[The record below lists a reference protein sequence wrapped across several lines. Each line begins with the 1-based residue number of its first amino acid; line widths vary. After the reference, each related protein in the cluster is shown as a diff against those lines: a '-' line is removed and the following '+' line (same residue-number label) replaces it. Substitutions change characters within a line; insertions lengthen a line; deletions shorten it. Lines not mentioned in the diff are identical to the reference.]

1 MIYYFSGTGNSL
13 AVAQSIA
20 AETGQ
25 KISNRPIATPEGST
39 DEVAGFVCPVYA
51 WGIPRHFKEMIREW
65 VRMISTK
72 EIAKPKYIFM
82 VLTCGDD
89 IGMTDR
95 EMSRLLKE
103 GGHNLDACFSIAMP
117 NTYVCLPGFDID
129 PADLQQ
135 HKLQTAKG
143 RIREII
149 GHINQRKRGLT
160 DVVRGTVPRLK
171 SYVLRPLFNS
181 FLTGDKHFLA
191 TNECIGCGLCQR
203 ICPLQNITSS
213 SAGKPQW
220 NGNCADCLRC
230 YHLCPKHAIH
240 YAGRTHTKGQYHHM
254 VLDEKPRST
263 AR

>member
-20 AETGQ
+20 AKTGQ
-25 KISNRPIATPEGST
+25 EISNHLIATPEGST

-51 WGIPRHFKEMIREW
+51 WGIPRHFKGIIREW
-65 VRMISTK
+65 MRMISTK
-72 EIAKPKYIFM
+72 KITKPEYIFM

-143 RIREII
+143 RIQEIV
-149 GHINQRKRGLT
+149 GHIIQRKRGLT
-160 DVVRGTVPRLK
+160 DVVRGIIPRIK
-171 SYVLRPLFNS
+171 SYVLRPLFNT

-191 TNECIGCGLCQR
+191 TNDCIGCGLCQR
-203 ICPLQNITSS
+203 ICPLQNITNS

>member
-20 AETGQ
+20 GGTGQ
-25 KISNRPIATPEGST
+25 EISNHLIATPKGS
-39 DEVAGFVCPVYA
+39 DNEVVGFVCPVYA
-51 WGIPRHFKEMIREW
+51 WGIPRHFKGIIRDW
-65 VRMISTK
+65 MRMISTK
-72 EIAKPKYIFM
+72 EIAKPEYIFM

-95 EMSRLLKE
+95 EMSRLLNE

-143 RIREII
+143 RILKIV

-191 TNECIGCGLCQR
+191 TNDCIGCGLCQR